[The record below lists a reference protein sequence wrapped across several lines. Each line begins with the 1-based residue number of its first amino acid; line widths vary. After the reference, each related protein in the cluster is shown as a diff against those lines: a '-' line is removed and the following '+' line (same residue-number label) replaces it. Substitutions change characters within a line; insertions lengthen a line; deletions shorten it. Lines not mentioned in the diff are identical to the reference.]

1 MNIRGLAQHLNLSIG
16 TVSRALNDAS
26 DVSDATR
33 RRVIEAAARLGYTPN
48 QSGRSL
54 RRGRTGAVAFILP
67 VTAESG
73 AYGDPFFLS
82 LMGGLQR
89 HLEQAGYELIVLPVR
104 HDQDELEH
112 LRRSLGR
119 GIADAWLLA
128 EIKRHDERVELLSAR
143 QLPFVAFGRTGNPS
157 GYPWLDL
164 DFQQLI
170 STAVSRLLGQGHR
183 RIALITPGLDVNFS
197 SIVIGTYREAL
208 EDAGVP
214 CDDRLIYVGDI
225 GPTACAA
232 ATNGFLDLNDP
243 PSAIFVMSENGP
255 IGVYAAL
262 RGRGLQPGTD
272 VAVIG
277 SRNTPSC
284 MALDPPLTCFSV
296 DLHGLGE
303 ALGSMLLDVVAA
315 DGAPEGRPGL
325 LWPFRLRQGASD
337 LPDDSKC

>member
-26 DVSDATR
+26 DVSTATR

-54 RRGRTGAVAFILP
+54 RRGKTGAVAFILP

-89 HLEQAGYELIVLPVR
+89 HLERASYELIVLPVR
-104 HDQDELEH
+104 HDQNELEH

-128 EIKRHDERVELLSAR
+128 EIKRHDERVELLAAR

-170 STAVSRLLGQGHR
+170 SNAVSRLIGQGHR

-197 SIVIGTYREAL
+197 SIVIDTYREVL
-208 EDAGVP
+208 EAAQLTPDEQ
-214 CDDRLIYVGDI
+214 LIYVGDI
-225 GPTACAA
+225 DPVACAA
-232 ATNGFLDLNDP
+232 ATDAFLDLDDP
-243 PSAIFVMSENGP
+243 PTAAFAMSENGP
-255 IGVYAAL
+255 VGIYAAL
-262 RGRGLQPGTD
+262 RGRGLQPGMD
-272 VAVIG
+272 FAVIG
-277 SRNTPSC
+277 SRDTPAC
-284 MALDPPLTCFSV
+284 MGLDPPLTCFSL
-296 DLHGLGE
+296 DLHALGE
-303 ALGSMLLDVVAA
+303 KLGSMLIDVITA
-315 DGAPEGRPGL
+315 DGVPGCKSGL
-325 LWPFRLRQGASD
+325 LWPFRLREGESD
-337 LPDDSKC
+337 FADPSEQ